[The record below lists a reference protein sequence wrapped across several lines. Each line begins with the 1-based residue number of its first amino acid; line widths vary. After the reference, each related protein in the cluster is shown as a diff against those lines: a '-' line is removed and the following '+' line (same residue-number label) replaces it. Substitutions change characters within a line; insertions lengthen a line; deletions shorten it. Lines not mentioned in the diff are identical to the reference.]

1 MIKSKV
7 RSLFRYVIAFA
18 LIFGTV
24 TLNENS
30 KAVDTAGPDETFE
43 GKSVRCVIDID
54 RSKPAGAGYKTGFSY
69 ALLSEFSEAVDAKD
83 IAIYT
88 AGKDYDWADSLKS
101 GKVDIVVIS
110 ESEEIDD
117 EEIILSRRLDN
128 TVWAVNRKDLVKVK
142 ELNNWIARF
151 SKSEEYERLWKKY
164 NNTGADPFYALAKG
178 RTVTCLSPYDK
189 LIKEYAGKID
199 WDWRMLAAL
208 IYQESKFSI
217 DTRSHRGATG
227 LMQVMP
233 ATAKAYGIEDLLNP
247 EENIKAGTM
256 HIRRLENMYRNAGM
270 TEEEKIKFVLA
281 SYNAGEGRIA
291 DCRNF
296 AASRNLDNTKWEDI
310 LQVIPE
316 MRKSSILEVECV
328 KFGRFS
334 GTETI
339 NYVDNIMRIYSAF
352 CEICPA

>member
-30 KAVDTAGPDETFE
+30 KAVDTASPDETFE

-117 EEIILSRRLDN
+117 EGIILSRRLDN

-178 RTVTCLSPYDK
+178 HTVTCLSPYDK

-217 DTRSHRGATG
+217 DTRSHRGATYR
-227 LMQVMP
+227 
-233 ATAKAYGIEDLLNP
+233 TD
-247 EENIKAGTM
+247 AG
-256 HIRRLENMYRNAGM
+256 NAGNGQGLRYRRPPQSRGKHQGRHDAHQ
-270 TEEEKIKFVLA
+270 TV
-281 SYNAGEGRIA
+281 GEHVQE
-291 DCRNF
+291 CRND
-296 AASRNLDNTKWEDI
+296 RG
-310 LQVIPE
+310 
-316 MRKSSILEVECV
+316 RKNQIRPCLVQC
-328 KFGRFS
+328 R
-334 GTETI
+334 
-339 NYVDNIMRIYSAF
+339 
-352 CEICPA
+352 

>member
-30 KAVDTAGPDETFE
+30 KAVDTASPDETFE

-128 TVWAVNRKDLVKVK
+128 TVGAVNRKDLVKVK

-151 SKSEEYERLWKKY
+151 SNSEEYERLWKKY

-189 LIKEYAGKID
+189 LIKEYAGKIEGD
-199 WDWRMLAAL
+199 TASPAIWPRCMPENAA
-208 IYQESKFSI
+208 Q
-217 DTRSHRGATG
+217 
-227 LMQVMP
+227 
-233 ATAKAYGIEDLLNP
+233 
-247 EENIKAGTM
+247 
-256 HIRRLENMYRNAGM
+256 
-270 TEEEKIKFVLA
+270 
-281 SYNAGEGRIA
+281 
-291 DCRNF
+291 
-296 AASRNLDNTKWEDI
+296 
-310 LQVIPE
+310 
-316 MRKSSILEVECV
+316 
-328 KFGRFS
+328 
-334 GTETI
+334 GTEAQIVRRASDKRTHC
-339 NYVDNIMRIYSAF
+339 VR
-352 CEICPA
+352 